1 MSNSD
6 PIYLEALQTFREKYA
21 KLGEL
26 DVREPYAFNLA
37 TVGADGQPTVRTLL
51 MRAFDEHGF
60 CFFTNSRSRKGQQ
73 IAENPKVALSFYLDR
88 LAEQIHIEG
97 RVEKVTDEESD
108 AYWTRRPRQSQI
120 GAWASQQSEPLD
132 SRESLLNRVDQ
143 LEAEFA
149 DADVPRPDW
158 WHGYRVIPTRIEF
171 WCGRDARLHERIV
184 YQLDGDNWTKCML
197 NP

>member
-1 MSNSD
+1 MNNSD
-6 PIYLEALQTFREKYA
+6 PIYLEAIQTFREKYV
-21 KLGEL
+21 KLSEL
-26 DVREPYAFNLA
+26 DVREPCAFSLA

-51 MRAFDEHGF
+51 MRVFDERGF

-73 IAENPKVALSFYLDR
+73 IAENPQVALCFYLDR

-97 RVEKVTDEESD
+97 RVEKIADEESD
-108 AYWTRRPRQSQI
+108 AYWARRPRQSQI

-132 SRESLLNRVDQ
+132 SRDSLLNRVDQ
-143 LEAEFA
+143 LEAEYA
-149 DADVPRPDW
+149 NADVPRPDW
-158 WHGYRVIPTRIEF
+158 WYGYRVIPTRIEF

-184 YQLDGDNWTKCML
+184 YQLEGDTWTKCML